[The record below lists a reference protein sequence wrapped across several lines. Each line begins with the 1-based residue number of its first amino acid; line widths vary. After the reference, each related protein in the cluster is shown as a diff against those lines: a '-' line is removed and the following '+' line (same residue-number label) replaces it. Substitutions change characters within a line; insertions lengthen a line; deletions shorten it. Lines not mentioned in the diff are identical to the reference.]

1 MCHAKEPP
9 PIKKIQQMEY
19 LNFSRLTEKD
29 FDDIIAMVDGERFTY
44 DPSIETKNCD
54 YRYENILIE
63 LKIIEEEPIEKQSKQ
78 NKLAELFRSDI
89 KTVIINPLDLDF
101 ENKRKYYNELSTPI
115 KTAIKK
121 ASQQLKISS
130 ENGEYKIT
138 IIVNNGL
145 SMTLP
150 DEFFDI
156 AVRRAKNDTSN
167 IDMLIICGIY
177 HFSDGFDTIAT
188 AMFKDVEIQ
197 NKEKPIDFIDKLR
210 EAWSIKVN
218 EYMTQQIISNE
229 IERTKPPIKD
239 IYFELNNIRYVK
251 PPIQWGKE
259 SDFYGKQ
266 GRPRFDT
273 TGMESC
279 PPVGV
284 VMPIFDLESYNFVK
298 ENISIFDSYL
308 LKNNLEDYLKWI
320 EKERIE
326 NDDFLKPIVP
336 IKVSKEELIKTPSP
350 FSFKDIGISLL
361 PIFQKEVIKIAE
373 NSFAFNNTPI
383 SNNYILL
390 QINEIGM
397 DKANDIA
404 FISYNKTR
412 MSGETQE
419 YLIKGERMKYEYAL
433 ILASVYCLSLNA
445 DAVYYMINDDFK
457 WK

>member
-1 MCHAKEPP
+1 
-9 PIKKIQQMEY
+9 MEY
-19 LNFSRLTEKD
+19 LNFSRLNEKD
-29 FDDIIAMVDGERFTY
+29 FDDIIAMAGGERFTY

-54 YRYENILIE
+54 YRCNNILIE

-78 NKLAELFRSDI
+78 NKLAVLFRSDI

-101 ENKRKYYNELSTPI
+101 ENKKKYYDELSTPI

-130 ENGEYKIT
+130 ENGEYKIA

-145 SMTLP
+145 SMTMP

-167 IDMLIICGIY
+167 IDLLIICGIY
-177 HFSDGFDTIAT
+177 HFSDGFDTNAIAV
-188 AMFKDVEIQ
+188 FKDVEIQ
-197 NKEKPIDFIDKLR
+197 NKEKPTNFIDKLR
-210 EAWSIKVN
+210 EAWSVKVN
-218 EYMTQQIISNE
+218 KYMTQQIISNG

-239 IYFELNNIRYVK
+239 IYFELNNIRYIK
-251 PPIQWGKE
+251 PHIQWGKE
-259 SDFYGKQ
+259 SDFYGKK

-279 PPVGV
+279 PPVGIV
-284 VMPIFDLESYNFVK
+284 LPIFNLEAYNFVK
-298 ENISIFDSYL
+298 ENINVFDSYL
-308 LKNNLEDYLKWI
+308 LKNNLSDYLKWVER
-320 EKERIE
+320 EKIE
-326 NDDFLKPIVP
+326 NDNFFKPIVP
-336 IKVSKEELIKTPSP
+336 IKVSKEEVSKIPSP
-350 FSFKDIGISLL
+350 FSFKDIGIYLL
-361 PIFQKEVIKIAE
+361 SIFQREVIKIAE
-373 NSFAFNNTPI
+373 NSFEFNNIII

-397 DKANDIA
+397 DMAHDIA
-404 FISYNKTR
+404 FISYNKTGR
-412 MSGETQE
+412 SGDKQE

-445 DAVYYMINDDFK
+445 DAVYYVINDDFK

>member
-1 MCHAKEPP
+1 
-9 PIKKIQQMEY
+9 MEY

-29 FDDIIAMVDGERFTY
+29 FDDIIEMVGGERFTD

-78 NKLAELFRSDI
+78 NKLAKLFRSDI
-89 KTVIINPLDLDF
+89 KTVILNPLDLDY

-130 ENGEYKIT
+130 DNKEYKIS

-145 SMTLP
+145 SMTMP

-156 AVRRAKNDTSN
+156 AVRRTKNDTSN
-167 IDMLIICGIY
+167 IDLLIVCGVY

-197 NKEKPIDFIDKLR
+197 NKEKPNDFIEKLR
-210 EAWSIKVN
+210 EAWNVKVN
-218 EYMTQQIISNE
+218 DYMTQQIISTE

-273 TGMESC
+273 TGMETC

-298 ENISIFDSYL
+298 GNISEVDNYL
-308 LKNNLEDYLKWI
+308 LRNNLKDYLTWV
-320 EKERIE
+320 EKERKD
-326 NDDFLKPIVP
+326 NDDLLKPIVP
-336 IKVSKEELIKTPSP
+336 IKISKEELIKISPP
-350 FSFKDIGISLL
+350 FSFNGIGIALL
-361 PIFQKEVIKIAE
+361 PVFQEEVVKIAE
-373 NSFAFNNTPI
+373 NSYEFNNTPI

-390 QINEIGM
+390 QVNEIGM

-404 FISYNKTR
+404 FISHNRTR

-419 YLIKGERMKYEYAL
+419 YLIKGERMKFEYAL
-433 ILASVYCLSLNA
+433 TLASAYCLSLNA
-445 DAVYYMINDDFK
+445 DAVYYMINEDFK